1 MFIGASVVGEVA
13 MVTRCP
19 MDSSRLAALAI
30 EICWVLYY
38 CYFGPV
44 PPGHGEAGV
53 EGVRAVDGD
62 VRFEQVKVICGGL
75 DILSNQQLQ
84 TLRVSRLA

>member
-1 MFIGASVVGEVA
+1 MPDGFQQACCPGHRDLLGALLWLLWA
-13 MVTRCP
+13 C
-19 MDSSRLAALAI
+19 A
-30 EICWVLYY
+30 
-38 CYFGPV
+38 
-44 PPGHGEAGV
+44 PGHGEAGV

-62 VRFEQVKVICGGL
+62 VLFEQVKVICGGL